1 MMTNTLIVGAGSG
14 VGLRLAE
21 SLVADGHEVWTTSRS
36 PQHPLQTHHI
46 CWEANTE
53 FPIDALPNTLACM
66 VYCPGTISLQPFHRT
81 KISTFLE
88 DMEINLFGAVRVLQ
102 AALPA
107 LQNAEQASVVLFS
120 TIAVNTG
127 MPMHASIAA
136 AKGGIEG
143 LTRALAAEL
152 APGIRVNAVAPSL
165 TDTPLAANLLRTE
178 RQRENAA
185 ARHPLGRI
193 GQQDDIASAVKY
205 LLSADAAWITGQILA
220 VDGGMGSVRR
230 FA

>member
-1 MMTNTLIVGAGSG
+1 MPNTLIVGAGSG
-14 VGLRLAE
+14 VGLSLAE
-21 SLVADGHEVWTTSRS
+21 SLIVDGHQVWTTSRS
-36 PQHPLQTHHI
+36 PQHPLQTHHH
-46 CWEANTE
+46 CWEANTD
-53 FPIDALPNTLACM
+53 FPVEALPDSLACM

-81 KISTFLE
+81 DLSTFVQ
-88 DMEINLFGAVRVLQ
+88 DMEINLFGAVRALQ

-107 LQNAEQASVVLFS
+107 LQRAEQASVVLFS
-120 TIAVNTG
+120 TVAVTTG

-143 LTRALAAEL
+143 ITRALAAEL

-165 TDTPLAANLLRTE
+165 TDTPLSSGLLRTE

-193 GQQDDIASAVKY
+193 GQLGDIASAVKY
-205 LLSADAAWITGQILA
+205 LLSTEAAWITGQILA
-220 VDGGMGSVRR
+220 VDGGIGSVRR

>member
-1 MMTNTLIVGAGSG
+1 MPNTLIVGAGSG
-14 VGLRLAE
+14 VGLSLAE
-21 SLVADGHEVWTTSRS
+21 SLIADGHELWTTSRS
-36 PQHPLQTHHI
+36 PQHPLQTHHQ
-46 CWEANTE
+46 CWEAETE
-53 FPIDALPNTLACM
+53 FPADTLPDTLACM
-66 VYCPGTISLQPFHRT
+66 VYCPGTLSLQPFSRT
-81 KISTFLE
+81 DLTTFVE
-88 DMEINLFGAVRVLQ
+88 DMEINLFGAVRALQ

-107 LQNAEQASVVLFS
+107 LQRSEQASVVLFS
-120 TIAVNTG
+120 SVAATAG

-143 LTRALAAEL
+143 ITRALAAEL

-165 TDTPLAANLLRTE
+165 TDTPLASSLLRSD

-193 GQQDDIASAVKY
+193 GQPHNIVSAVKF
-205 LLSADAAWITGQILA
+205 LLSVDAAWITGQILA
-220 VDGGMGSVRR
+220 VDGGIGAVRR

>member
-1 MMTNTLIVGAGSG
+1 MANILIVGAGSG
-14 VGLRLAE
+14 VGLSLAE
-21 SLVADGHEVWTTSRS
+21 SLIADGHQLWTTSRS
-36 PQHPLQTHHI
+36 PQHPLQTQHL
-46 CWEANTE
+46 CWEANSD
-53 FPIDALPNTLACM
+53 FPADALPDTLACM

-81 KISTFLE
+81 DLATFAA
-88 DMEINLFGAVRVLQ
+88 DMEVNLFGAVRALQ
-102 AALPA
+102 ASLPA
-107 LQNAEQASVVLFS
+107 LQQAEQASVVLFS
-120 TIAVNTG
+120 TVAVTTG

-143 LTRALAAEL
+143 MTRALAAEL

-165 TDTPLAANLLRTE
+165 TDTPLASSLLRTE

-193 GQQDDIASAVKY
+193 GQQDDIAAAVKY
-205 LLSADAAWITGQILA
+205 LLSADSAWITGQVLA
-220 VDGGMGSVRR
+220 VDGGMGAVRR